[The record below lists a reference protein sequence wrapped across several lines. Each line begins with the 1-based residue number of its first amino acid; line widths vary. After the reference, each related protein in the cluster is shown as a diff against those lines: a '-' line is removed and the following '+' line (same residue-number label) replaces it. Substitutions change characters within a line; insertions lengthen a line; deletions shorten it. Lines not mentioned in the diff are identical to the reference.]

1 MYVLDTNTL
10 IYYFKGMGRV
20 PEKLL
25 QTPPRD
31 IAIPAI
37 VLFELEVGLA
47 KSQEPD
53 KRGNQLEALV
63 DMITVIPFAEEEAKA
78 AAHIRASLESLG
90 TPIGGMDVL
99 IAGTALAN
107 QHTLVTHNTKE
118 FERVAGLSLEDWF

>member
-53 KRGNQLEALV
+53 KRRKQLETLV
-63 DMITVIPFAEEEAKA
+63 NLVTVIPFADKEAKA
-78 AAHIRASLESLG
+78 SANIRAILEEKG
-90 TPIGGMDVL
+90 TPIGAMDVL

>member
-1 MYVLDTNTL
+1 
-10 IYYFKGMGRV
+10 MGHV

-25 QTPPRD
+25 QTLPRD

-53 KRGNQLEALV
+53 KRRNQLEALV
-63 DMITVIPFAEEEAKA
+63 DMITVIPFAEEEAKS
-78 AAHIRASLESLG
+78 AAHIRAALESLG
-90 TPIGGMDVL
+90 TPIGAMDVL

-118 FERVAGLSLEDWF
+118 FERIAGLSLEDWF